1 MKRYSVVVT
10 EHALLDLR
18 DIARYITQHDSPEK
32 AEYVGRRIDQAFSG
46 LTTLPNRGNHP
57 RELLELGNRTFREIH
72 FKPYRIVYRVFEHEV
87 HVLIVAGGRR
97 DMRALLARR
106 LLSA

>member
-1 MKRYSVVVT
+1 MKRYSVVMT

-18 DIARYITQHDSPEK
+18 DIARYITLHDSPEK
-32 AEYVGRRIDQAFSG
+32 AEYVGRRIEQASS
-46 LTTLPNRGNHP
+46 LATLPNRGNHP
-57 RELLELGNRTFREIH
+57 RELLELGNRSFREVR
-72 FKPYRIVYRVFEHEV
+72 FVPYRIVYRVQEREV
-87 HVLIVAGGRR
+87 HVLIVADGRR

>member
-18 DIARYITQHDSPEK
+18 DIARYITLHDSPEK
-32 AEYVGRRIDQAFSG
+32 AEYVGQRIEQAFSG
-46 LTTLPNRGNHP
+46 LATLPNRGNHP
-57 RELLELGNRTFREIH
+57 RELLELGNRTFREVH
-72 FKPYRIVYRVFEHEV
+72 FKPYRIIYRVFEREV
-87 HVLIVAGGRR
+87 HILIVADGRR
-97 DMRALLARR
+97 DMRGLLARR